1 MPKTILLSTEST
13 DNYLK
18 AVFEL
23 TGEGQRA
30 TTTEI
35 SRRLGVSA
43 ASVTGMLKKLAAS
56 TPSLVTYEKRRG
68 AELTSVGEGRA
79 VEVIRHHRL
88 IESYLHS
95 ELGYRWDEV
104 HQEAEKLEHFIS
116 EDLEDR
122 MAAKL
127 GDPEFDPHGHPIP
140 RKDGSIPKCD
150 DAPLRQSPPGSTVR
164 VSRVSDEDPSLL
176 RYLTELGVG
185 LNAQLDVL
193 EHAPFD
199 GPTMLRRERQDAF
212 PVSASIA
219 IRVRVVIEA

>member
-43 ASVTGMLKKLAAS
+43 ASVTGMLKKLATS
-56 TPSLVTYEKRRG
+56 SPSLVTYEKRRG

-116 EDLEDR
+116 EAL
-122 MAAKL
+122 
-127 GDPEFDPHGHPIP
+127 I
-140 RKDGSIPKCD
+140 
-150 DAPLRQSPPGSTVR
+150 
-164 VSRVSDEDPSLL
+164 
-176 RYLTELGVG
+176 
-185 LNAQLDVL
+185 
-193 EHAPFD
+193 
-199 GPTMLRRERQDAF
+199 
-212 PVSASIA
+212 
-219 IRVRVVIEA
+219 